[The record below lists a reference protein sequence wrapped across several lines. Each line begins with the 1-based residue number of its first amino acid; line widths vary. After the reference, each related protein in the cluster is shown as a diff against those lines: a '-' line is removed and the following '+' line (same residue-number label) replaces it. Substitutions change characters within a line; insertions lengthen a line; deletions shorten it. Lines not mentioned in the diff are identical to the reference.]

1 MTIDG
6 EKETYLK
13 TIKTVYLTAQDTLE
27 ALKRILTRICVYG
40 FLATISKTIDVQ
52 GAMNE
57 HRM

>member
-6 EKETYLK
+6 KKETYLK
-13 TIKTVYLTAQDTLE
+13 TMNTVYLTAQDTLE
-27 ALKRILTRICVYG
+27 ALKRILRRICVYG

-52 GAMNE
+52 VAMDE